1 MFCLQLV
8 VTPPVIST
16 GTFITVLRMLSV
28 MCANCPELALCLLKQ
43 NIADTLCYLL
53 TGMTSDSIGDEVIF
67 CCLCACSVVLCSH
80 KYRKKNKV

>member
-1 MFCLQLV
+1 MIAKNVFPYVLQLV

-53 TGMTSDSIGDEVIF
+53 TGMTSDSIGDEVISYF
-67 CCLCACSVVLCSH
+67 YFIYL
-80 KYRKKNKV
+80 YI